1 MYQREIDR
9 LPWQGTAPGVI
20 GFLERAVDRMV
31 EVLVAV
37 CGTRTWGA

>member
-1 MYQREIDR
+1 MYQHEIDR
-9 LPWQGTAPGVI
+9 LPWQSTAPGVM

>member
-1 MYQREIDR
+1 MDQHQIDR
-9 LPWQGTAPGVI
+9 LRWQSATPGVT

-37 CGTRTWGA
+37 CGTRTWGS